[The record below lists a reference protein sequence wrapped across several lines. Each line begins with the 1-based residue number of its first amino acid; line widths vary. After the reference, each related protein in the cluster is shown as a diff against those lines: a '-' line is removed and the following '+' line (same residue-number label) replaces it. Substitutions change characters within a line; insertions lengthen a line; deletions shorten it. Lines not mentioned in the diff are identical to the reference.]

1 MYNLIKCITPALTDA
16 RYQNMSDLME
26 TIMSELI

>member
-26 TIMSELI
+26 TMSELI